1 MKWINMKFLLKI
13 KMKTLLINSP
23 PVDPESEKEDIVENV
38 DFNEVIPNEIFVD
51 QEWVSSLPNP
61 FEIEIS
67 NDDHQNSLSYH
78 PKRLANN
85 KTKVSNLQSNLNCNE
100 ISSDTK
106 QNMIDQEEKKEK
118 RLEPTPENQRINQ
131 NCNQEK

>member
-1 MKWINMKFLLKI
+1 
-13 KMKTLLINSP
+13 MKTFLINSP

-38 DFNEVIPNEIFVD
+38 DFNEVISNDIFVD
-51 QEWVSSLPNP
+51 QEWVSSLSNS
-61 FEIEIS
+61 FAIGIS
-67 NDDHQNSLSYH
+67 NDDQNSLSYH
-78 PKRLANN
+78 PKRLASN

-131 NCNQEK
+131 NENQRINQNENQGK

>member
-1 MKWINMKFLLKI
+1 MKFLLKI

-38 DFNEVIPNEIFVD
+38 DSNEVILNEIFVD
-51 QEWVSSLPNP
+51 QEWVSSLSNS
-61 FEIEIS
+61 FEIGIS
-67 NDDHQNSLSYH
+67 NDDQNSLSYH
-78 PKRLANN
+78 PKRLVSN

-131 NCNQEK
+131 NCNHEK